1 MGGYYVIAG
10 RRVANEYLA
19 LGTLFTTGALAWGAS
34 RGGGSKKKEPES
46 LVDKA
51 KGALGVGESD
61 EEAFIRKFIA
71 DAEKEGAGSKH

>member
-19 LGTLFTTGALAWGAS
+19 LGTLFTTGAIAWGAS
-34 RGGGSKKKEPES
+34 RGGSKKKAEPES

-51 KGALGVGESD
+51 KSAIGVGND
-61 EEAFIRKFIA
+61 EEAFIKKFIA
-71 DAEKEGAGSKH
+71 DAEKEAKH

>member
-19 LGTLFTTGALAWGAS
+19 LGTLFTTGAIAWGAS
-34 RGGGSKKKEPES
+34 RGGSKKQPEPES

-51 KGALGVGESD
+51 KSAFGVGESD
-61 EEAFIRKFIA
+61 EEAFIKKFIA
-71 DAEKEGAGSKH
+71 DAEKEAKH